1 MRLYSQ
7 FASWW
12 PLVSH
17 PEEYAS
23 YASWYAGQ
31 LTRYQDARTVL
42 ELGSGGGNKA
52 YHMKHRFSMTLVGIS
67 GEMLSVSETTNP
79 ECEHVRGDMR
89 TVRLAWCASPVDP
102 RVMSYAALA
111 RADLP

>member
-1 MRLYSQ
+1 
-7 FASWW
+7 
-12 PLVSH
+12 
-17 PEEYAS
+17 
-23 YASWYAGQ
+23 
-31 LTRYQDARTVL
+31 
-42 ELGSGGGNKA
+42 
-52 YHMKHRFSMTLVGIS
+52 MKHRFSMTLLDIS

>member
-17 PEEYAS
+17 PEEYES
-23 YASWYAGQ
+23 YANWYAGQ
-31 LTRYQDARTVL
+31 LTQYQDVRTVL
-42 ELGSGGGNKA
+42 ELGSGGGNNA
-52 YHMKHRFSMTLVGIS
+52 YHMKHRFSMTLVDIS
-67 GEMLSVSETTNP
+67 GEMLAVSETTNP

-89 TVRLAWCASPVDP
+89 TVP
-102 RVMSYAALA
+102 
-111 RADLP
+111 